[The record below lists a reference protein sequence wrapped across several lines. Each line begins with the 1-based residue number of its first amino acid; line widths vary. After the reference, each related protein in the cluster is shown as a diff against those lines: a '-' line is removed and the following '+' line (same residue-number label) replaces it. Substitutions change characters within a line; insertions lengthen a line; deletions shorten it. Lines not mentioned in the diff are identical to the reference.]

1 MQHYE
6 EYYKKILSVVLG
18 ITVLTVCVVLRTRT
32 YPAPEADYQT
42 YIKILVWM
50 IGAIL
55 CLPTYRAVLNQILR
69 IDNVFFTLF
78 IALCF
83 ISAFYAPLF
92 YFSFASVLTVICTF
106 IVCATCCQKLE
117 DKIIFRQVFFSLSL
131 VCILSIVIYYIL
143 PDFGRFKE
151 WHGGEQIIGPR
162 MTGVTGTA
170 NALGFISAFS
180 ILLGIH
186 ALKQK
191 HITGLFNI
199 CLLSTNFFALL
210 MSNSRTSLAALIIA
224 LALYALIS
232 YPTYFRI
239 ITYATVSALGVILVL
254 VIDPETLMESLSR
267 SGSADEITSGTGRTS
282 IWSVAIYLIFE
293 KPFLGY
299 GFASTLQIFDE
310 QVARVGFKVASAH
323 NMILQ
328 ILLSVGILGALLFF
342 IALLIKTYTAAKNKN
357 AFIICGILF
366 IMIIGLTEATAIQG
380 TANAS
385 TFALLLLF
393 SLRYKQN

>member
-1 MQHYE
+1 
-6 EYYKKILSVVLG
+6 
-18 ITVLTVCVVLRTRT
+18 
-32 YPAPEADYQT
+32 
-42 YIKILVWM
+42 
-50 IGAIL
+50 
-55 CLPTYRAVLNQILR
+55 
-69 IDNVFFTLF
+69 
-78 IALCF
+78 
-83 ISAFYAPLF
+83 
-92 YFSFASVLTVICTF
+92 
-106 IVCATCCQKLE
+106 
-117 DKIIFRQVFFSLSL
+117 
-131 VCILSIVIYYIL
+131 
-143 PDFGRFKE
+143 
-151 WHGGEQIIGPR
+151 
-162 MTGVTGTA
+162 
-170 NALGFISAFS
+170 
-180 ILLGIH
+180 
-186 ALKQK
+186 
-191 HITGLFNI
+191 
-199 CLLSTNFFALL
+199 
-210 MSNSRTSLAALIIA
+210 
-224 LALYALIS
+224 
-232 YPTYFRI
+232 
-239 ITYATVSALGVILVL
+239 
-254 VIDPETLMESLSR
+254 MESLSR

-342 IALLIKTYTAAKNKN
+342 IALLIKTYTAAMNKN